1 MNYFHNVLDMTVVA
15 TAAIAEGDLVGF
27 NDAPVAAVDAAVKG
41 WAMNPA
47 AIGEATSVITIGMF
61 RCKAASVVA
70 AGQVVVSGAAKGT
83 VQPAGATPV
92 NPIGRALNAAAVGG
106 YVDVLVR

>member
-1 MNYFHNVLDMTVVA
+1 MNYFHDTLSLTAVA

-27 NDAPVAAVDAAVKG
+27 NDAPVTAVDAPVKG
-41 WAMNPA
+41 WARNPA
-47 AIGEATSVITIGMF
+47 AVGEATSVIAIGMF
-61 RCKAASVVA
+61 RCKAAAVVA
-70 AGQVVVSGAAKGT
+70 AGQVLVSGAAKGT